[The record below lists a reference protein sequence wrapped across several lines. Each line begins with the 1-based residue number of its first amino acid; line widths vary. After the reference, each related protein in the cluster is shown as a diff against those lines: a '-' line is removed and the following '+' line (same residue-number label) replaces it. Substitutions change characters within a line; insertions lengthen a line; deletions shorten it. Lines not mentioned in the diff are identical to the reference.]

1 MLLHPVAAVHNEY
14 VALAR
19 PVGDLPTVA
28 GQPVKSRRVDV
39 GFRYRG
45 HTIVLLRVG
54 GVCFRIVAFPRFQE
68 VEQLVDDKYADN
80 S

>member
-14 VALAR
+14 IALAR

-28 GQPVKSRRVDV
+28 GQPVKSLLVDV
-39 GFRYRG
+39 GFRYSG
-45 HTIVLLRVG
+45 HTIASLRVG
-54 GVCFRIVAFPRFQE
+54 GVCFRIVAFSRFQE
-68 VEQLVDDKYADN
+68 VEQLVNDKYADN